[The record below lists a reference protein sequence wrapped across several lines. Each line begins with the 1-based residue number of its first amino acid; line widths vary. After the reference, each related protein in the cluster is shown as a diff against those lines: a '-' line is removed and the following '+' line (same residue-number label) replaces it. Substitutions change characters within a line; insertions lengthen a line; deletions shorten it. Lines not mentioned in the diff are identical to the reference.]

1 MRFRI
6 FCASVIVF
14 SWKQCSRPGTPC
26 VLEVEPTA
34 MTSLSYLGQA
44 QDVSAQRHEARGDDA
59 RNVHVLALATS
70 GSDGLDLE
78 QTLGHDKVY
87 GARID
92 EMAAETC
99 RDLSE
104 GFDKRA
110 D

>member
-1 MRFRI
+1 M
-6 FCASVIVF
+6 
-14 SWKQCSRPGTPC
+14 
-26 VLEVEPTA
+26 
-34 MTSLSYLGQA
+34 
-44 QDVSAQRHEARGDDA
+44 
-59 RNVHVLALATS
+59 LALATS